1 MNAEVNIREITA
13 AVVRSQGAPFTI
25 EQARLRAPQGDEVLV
40 RVVATG
46 LCHTD
51 LIVRDQYYPVPLPA
65 VLGHEGAGVVEALG
79 PNVKDLKVGDHVVLT
94 YGACGH
100 CHHCDSGHGAYCKDF
115 FGLNFGGS
123 DLQGNTAIT
132 DPAGAPLHDHFFAQ
146 SSFASYALSREN
158 NAVKVPA
165 DAPLELL
172 GPLGCG
178 IQTGAGAVINSLKV
192 GPGSSFVSLGAGA
205 VGLSAVLAARV
216 ADGSWERGLE
226 GEVWMLAGSR
236 SVFGPEPCSDTLAR
250 RLATFDIHPTG
261 PQWGQGELRAQGVC
275 AALELRV
282 LSEADGPALRAGLE
296 AAGLKQERRA
306 LRQQAVDLRWTWLD
320 RQTLELGFALAP
332 GSYATA
338 LLHELGPVREANRS
352 A

>member
-1 MNAEVNIREITA
+1 VLEAVFRAAPEDFQVVEIDSFAAHGQGEHLLLTLRKRGLTTAEVARRLAQWAGIGEVGIGYAGLKDRHALTTQRFSVHLPRRVAPELATLAGEQLEIVDSAWHDRKLPRGALAGNRFTL
-13 AVVRSQGAPFTI
+13 VLRQVQGERSAI
-25 EQARLRAPQGDEVLV
+25 EARLQAIADRGLPNWFGEQRFGRGGGNVNQALAMFEGRRV
-40 RVVATG
+40 R
-46 LCHTD
+46 
-51 LIVRDQYYPVPLPA
+51 
-65 VLGHEGAGVVEALG
+65 
-79 PNVKDLKVGDHVVLT
+79 
-94 YGACGH
+94 
-100 CHHCDSGHGAYCKDF
+100 
-115 FGLNFGGS
+115 
-123 DLQGNTAIT
+123 
-132 DPAGAPLHDHFFAQ
+132 
-146 SSFASYALSREN
+146 REQRSI
-158 NAVKVPA
+158 
-165 DAPLELL
+165 L
-172 GPLGCG
+172 
-178 IQTGAGAVINSLKV
+178 
-192 GPGSSFVSLGAGA
+192 
-205 VGLSAVLAARV
+205 LSAARSELFNRVLAARV

>member
-1 MNAEVNIREITA
+1 MTETSLLPRAYGPSVLSA
-13 AVVRSQGAPFTI
+13 ALRSQPEDFQVVEIDSFAAHGEGEHLLLTLRKRGLNTSEVARRLAQWAGIGEVGIGYAGLKDRHAVTTQRFSVHLPRRVAPALAALAGGPLEIVDSAWHNRKLPRGALAGNRFTLVLRQVQGERSAI
-25 EQARLRAPQGDEVLV
+25 EARLQAIADRGLPNWFGEQRFGRGGGNVNQALAMFEGRRV
-40 RVVATG
+40 R
-46 LCHTD
+46 
-51 LIVRDQYYPVPLPA
+51 
-65 VLGHEGAGVVEALG
+65 
-79 PNVKDLKVGDHVVLT
+79 
-94 YGACGH
+94 
-100 CHHCDSGHGAYCKDF
+100 
-115 FGLNFGGS
+115 
-123 DLQGNTAIT
+123 
-132 DPAGAPLHDHFFAQ
+132 
-146 SSFASYALSREN
+146 REQRSI
-158 NAVKVPA
+158 
-165 DAPLELL
+165 L
-172 GPLGCG
+172 
-178 IQTGAGAVINSLKV
+178 
-192 GPGSSFVSLGAGA
+192 
-205 VGLSAVLAARV
+205 LSAARSELFNRVLAARV

-261 PQWGQGELRAQGVC
+261 PQWGQGEPRAQGVC

>member
-1 MNAEVNIREITA
+1 MTETSLLPRAYGPSVLSA
-13 AVVRSQGAPFTI
+13 ALRSQPEDFQVVEIDSFAAHGEGEHLLLTLRKRGLNTSEVARRLAQWAGIGEVGIGYAGLKDRHAVTTQRFSVHLPRRVAPELATLAGEQLEIVDSAWHDRKLPRGALAGNRFTLVLRQVQGERSAI
-25 EQARLRAPQGDEVLV
+25 EARLQAIADRGLPNWFGEQRFGRGGGNVNQALAMFEGRRV
-40 RVVATG
+40 R
-46 LCHTD
+46 
-51 LIVRDQYYPVPLPA
+51 
-65 VLGHEGAGVVEALG
+65 
-79 PNVKDLKVGDHVVLT
+79 
-94 YGACGH
+94 
-100 CHHCDSGHGAYCKDF
+100 
-115 FGLNFGGS
+115 
-123 DLQGNTAIT
+123 
-132 DPAGAPLHDHFFAQ
+132 
-146 SSFASYALSREN
+146 REQRSI
-158 NAVKVPA
+158 
-165 DAPLELL
+165 L
-172 GPLGCG
+172 
-178 IQTGAGAVINSLKV
+178 
-192 GPGSSFVSLGAGA
+192 
-205 VGLSAVLAARV
+205 LSAARSELFNRVLAARV